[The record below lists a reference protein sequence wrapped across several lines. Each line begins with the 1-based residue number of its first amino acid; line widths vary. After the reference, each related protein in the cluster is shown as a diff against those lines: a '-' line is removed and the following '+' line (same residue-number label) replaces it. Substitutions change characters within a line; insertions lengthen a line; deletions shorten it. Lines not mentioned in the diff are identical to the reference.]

1 MTLAFQSAMAIVE
14 PQSSLPLYPNRPSQT
29 GLRQHNERLVLS
41 LIRAHGSLPKAEIAR
56 LTGLSP
62 QAASVIVRQLEK
74 DGLVVKGKAQKGK
87 VGQPLQPFL
96 LNPEGAFSIG
106 LKVGRRS
113 GDMVLMGLDGGAR
126 GIIHQPYRF
135 PSPVEFLKFAEGGIK
150 SLSAIVPRGK
160 RKRISGLGV
169 AMPFD
174 IWKWEEEAGAPHA
187 VMEEWKDFNL
197 QSELQEFCDWPV
209 FLCNDATAACGAELL
224 LGKGQSYG
232 DFAYF
237 YIGYF
242 IGGGLVINGQV
253 FAGPTGNA
261 AAFGSLPVAGHDG
274 RQQQLI
280 RAASLFR
287 LERALREAGIAVDI
301 LWAPQSEWK
310 EIHDQVSAWIS
321 EAAPAIAQAAV
332 AIASVVDPKA
342 IVIDGAMPNSVRSK
356 LTVAVRS
363 HLDTL
368 NRDGIAPFAIE
379 EGTIGIQA
387 RALGAASLPLFANYM
402 VNRDVLFAG

>member
-1 MTLAFQSAMAIVE
+1 MANLE
-14 PQSSLPLYPNRPSQT
+14 PHSSPQPYPNRPSQT

-41 LIRAHGSLPKAEIAR
+41 LIRAHGSLPKAEVAR

-74 DGLVVKGKAQKGK
+74 DGLVVKGEAQKGK

-96 LNPEGAFSIG
+96 LNPDGAYSIG

-113 GDMVLMGLDGGAR
+113 GDMVLMGLDGAAR
-126 GIIHQPYRF
+126 DIIHRPYRF
-135 PSPVEFLKFAEGGIK
+135 PSPGEFLKFAEDGIK
-150 SLSAIVPRGK
+150 ILAAAVPRGK

-187 VMEEWKDFNL
+187 VMEEWKDFNVQGAL
-197 QSELQEFCDWPV
+197 QDFCDWPV

-232 DFAYF
+232 DYAYF
-237 YIGYF
+237 YVGYF

-261 AAFGSLPVAGHDG
+261 AAFGSLPVTRRNGTS
-274 RQQQLI
+274 QQLI

-287 LERALREAGIAVDI
+287 LERALRASGAAADI

-310 EIHDQVSAWIS
+310 EIQDLVSAWIH

-332 AIASVVDPKA
+332 AIASVVDPTA
-342 IVIDGAMPNSVRSK
+342 IVIDGAMPG
-356 LTVAVRS
+356 AVRS
-363 HLDTL
+363 ELTAAVRRHLESL

-379 EGTIGIQA
+379 EGTIGVQA

-402 VNRDVLFAG
+402 VNREILFAG

>member
-1 MTLAFQSAMAIVE
+1 MAIVE
-14 PQSSLPLYPNRPSQT
+14 QQPSPLLYPNRPSQT
-29 GLRQHNERLVLS
+29 GLRQHNERLALS

-74 DGLVVKGKAQKGK
+74 DGLVMKGKAQKGK

-113 GDMVLMGLDGGAR
+113 GDMVLMGLDGKAR
-126 GIIHQPYRF
+126 NVIHQPYRF
-135 PSPVEFLKFAEGGIK
+135 PSPEEFLDFAQRGIK
-150 SLSAIVPRGK
+150 SLAAEVPRGK

-187 VMEEWKDFNL
+187 IMEEWKDVNL
-197 QSELQEFCDWPV
+197 QSALQNFCDWPV

-224 LGKGQSYG
+224 LGKGQGYR

-261 AAFGSLPVAGHDG
+261 AAFGSMPVTSRSGAS
-274 RQQQLI
+274 QQLI
-280 RAASLFR
+280 RAASFFK
-287 LERALREAGIAVDI
+287 LERTLRTSGIAADI
-301 LWAPQSEWK
+301 LWSPQSEWQ
-310 EIHDQVSAWIS
+310 EIRDQVSTWVD

-342 IVIDGAMPNSVRSK
+342 IIIDGAMPNTVRSE
-356 LTVAVRS
+356 LTAAVHR
-363 HLDTL
+363 HLETL

-379 EGTIGIQA
+379 EGTIGVQA

-402 VNRDVLFAG
+402 VNRDILFAG